1 MAVDLRSYV
10 FLDSLQPQ
18 MAAFIGSTARGF
30 LPLAGDASL
39 WVEISPG
46 IEINRI
52 TDVALKST
60 KVRPAVQVV
69 ERLFGLL
76 EVHSADQAEV
86 RAAGE
91 AILDALDVQA
101 EDRWKPMIHSSQIIR
116 RVDAH
121 QTQLINRNRNGMML
135 IADQTLYVMEV
146 EPAAYAVL
154 AANEAEKAAKI
165 NIVEVRPFGSFGRV
179 YLVARS
185 GTSWPATPQ
194 RCKPSRTSPGA
205 WSSPGEKLR
214 ASHVPCDTVH
224 SNKEDS
230 IQMAEALGMIE
241 TRGFAAVV
249 EAADAMVKAAKVE
262 LVSYEKTGG
271 GYVTAIVRGDVAACK
286 AAVEAGVR
294 GAEKVGEVVSVH
306 VIPRPHVNIDMVL
319 PLGRREQVL
328 KELGE

>member
-1 MAVDLRSYV
+1 LSVDLRSYV

-52 TDVALKST
+52 TDVALKAT

-76 EVHSADQAEV
+76 EVHSREQAEV
-86 RAAGE
+86 RAAGA
-91 AILDALDVQA
+91 AILDALDVRA
-101 EDRWKPMIHSSQIIR
+101 EERWKPRIYSSQIIR
-116 RVDAH
+116 KVDAH

-135 IADQTLYVMEV
+135 IADQTLYIMEV

-179 YLVARS
+179 YL
-185 GTSWPATPQ
+185 G
-194 RCKPSRTSPGA
+194 
-205 WSSPGEKLR
+205 GEER
-214 ASHVPCDTVH
+214 D
-224 SNKEDS
+224 
-230 IQMAEALGMIE
+230 IMAGY
-241 TRGFAAVV
+241 TAAVQAIEDITGRTV
-249 EAADAMVKAAKVE
+249 E
-262 LVSYEKTGG
+262 S
-271 GYVTAIVRGDVAACK
+271 
-286 AAVEAGVR
+286 
-294 GAEKVGEVVSVH
+294 
-306 VIPRPHVNIDMVL
+306 
-319 PLGRREQVL
+319 RRRD
-328 KELGE
+328 